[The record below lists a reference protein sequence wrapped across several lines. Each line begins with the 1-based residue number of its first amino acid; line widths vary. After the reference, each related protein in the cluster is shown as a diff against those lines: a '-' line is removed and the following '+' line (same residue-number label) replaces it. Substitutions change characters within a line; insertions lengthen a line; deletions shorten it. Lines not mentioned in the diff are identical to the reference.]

1 MRLIALDIGKRRIGI
16 AISDPMQITARPHS
30 TIARSKTSVAE
41 IAKLAAELEADTILV
56 GLPLHLNGTEGEQAK
71 DVRAFASKLA
81 QTISEIEIKFV
92 DERLTTVEA
101 EERLA
106 DRRGGWRKNKD
117 RIDAFAAA
125 SILQNYLNSR

>member
-30 TIARSKTSVAE
+30 TIARNKTSPAE
-41 IAKLAAELEADTILV
+41 IAKLAAELEVDTILV

-71 DVRAFASKLA
+71 DVRSFASKLA
-81 QTISEIEIKFV
+81 QTISGIQIKFV

-106 DRRGGWRKNKD
+106 DRRGGWRKKKD

-125 SILQNYLNSR
+125 SILENYLNSR

>member
-1 MRLIALDIGKRRIGI
+1 MRLMALDVGRRRIGI
-16 AISDPMQITARPHS
+16 AISDPMQVTARPHS
-30 TIARSKTSVAE
+30 TIARTKTSPAE
-41 IAKLAAELEADTILV
+41 IAKLARELETGTILV

-71 DVRAFASKLA
+71 DARSFASKLA
-81 QTISEIEIKFV
+81 QSALGVQIEFV

-106 DRRGGWRKNKD
+106 DRRGGWRKKRD

-125 SILQNYLNSR
+125 FILQNYLNSR